1 MATLNRFKVI
11 SIAASLR
18 NSRWNIENR
27 NISNLFRDK
36 LAEIESL
43 KFLAY

>member
-18 NSRWNIENR
+18 NGRWNIESR
-27 NISNLFRDK
+27 NITNLLRDK
-36 LAEIESL
+36 LAKIESL
-43 KFLAY
+43 KFLIY